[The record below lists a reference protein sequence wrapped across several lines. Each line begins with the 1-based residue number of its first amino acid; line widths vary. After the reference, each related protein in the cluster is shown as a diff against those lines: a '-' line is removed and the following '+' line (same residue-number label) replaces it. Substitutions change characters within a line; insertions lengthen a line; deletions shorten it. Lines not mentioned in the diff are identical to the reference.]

1 MTKEYQLA
9 KIEDFLKLPA
19 DRIHDC
25 MADLADHFC
34 NLKAS
39 MELLDLPPEA
49 MGLDKMIWIDD
60 GGKYVK
66 TTIGFE
72 GSDEVVQFQ
81 YGEVPKN
88 D

>member
-9 KIEDFLKLPA
+9 KLEDFLKLPA

-25 MADLADHFC
+25 MAELAEHFC
-34 NLKAS
+34 NLKSS
-39 MELLDLPPEA
+39 MELMGLEPDV
-49 MGLDKMIWIDD
+49 MGLDKMVWIDD

-66 TTIGFE
+66 TTVQFE
-72 GSDEVVQFQ
+72 DGEALQFQ
-81 YGEVPKN
+81 YGEVPEN